1 MQFRYGTLA
10 FVGDDGHVVAGRL
23 EPSQNLRDA
32 GVGESRRLAV
42 GAVIG
47 DELFRHRPPQGFRR
61 VRCGLVDEAVVA
73 EAQAGTDGILRQG
86 RQAVTGENIV
96 QAFRQFVQRI
106 QDGAVHVEDD
116 GFIFF
121 HEKDSFEGQ
130 KISLLFYYTKVRIN
144 RQ

>member
-10 FVGDDGHVVAGRL
+10 FVGDDSHVVAGRL
-23 EPSQNLRDA
+23 EPAQNLRDA
-32 GVGESRRLAV
+32 VVGKGRRLAV
-42 GAVIG
+42 GAVVVC
-47 DELFRHRPPQGFRR
+47 HRPPQGFRR

-73 EAQAGTDGILRQG
+73 EAQAGADGILRQG